1 MKARM
6 IEVIG
11 WIGEFATEDDETS
24 FVTCSGVSHRFVFSF
39 LDDLFLMPASLFS
52 SVVVPG

>member
-1 MKARM
+1 M